1 MADKKSFVMYVSWAT
16 MIAEL
21 PTQQAG
27 ELCKAICAHQI
38 GKEYTIEDQ
47 VVAAIYG
54 MIIEQMDADTEAY
67 TKTCE
72 KRAEASAKA
81 VKKRREQLFGNQKEP
96 NGNQMASSGNQKESN
111 GNQMVGDNESDS
123 ESESDSDKEG
133 IPPISPLV
141 IPNLSAA
148 DLASL
153 GCAPMV
159 AEKLAD
165 WIANQSAKHQT
176 ITEMDLRSIV
186 SRAKAAT
193 QKHGASATAKVI
205 EDSLQ
210 YKAII
215 WDRLESRARDKP
227 KGWEVTQK
235 TEYEDDL
242 ESKLLVN

>member
-1 MADKKSFVMYVSWAT
+1 MAESFVFYKSF
-16 MIAEL
+16 
-21 PTQQAG
+21 G
-27 ELCKAICAHQI
+27 KAIENLPPEKYKECMKALISYAINGEEIQSDDPMVTMYLALTKPQI
-38 GKEYTIEDQ
+38 
-47 VVAAIYG
+47 
-54 MIIEQMDADTEAY
+54 DANAT
-67 TKTCE
+67 
-72 KRAEASAKA
+72 
-81 VKKRREQLFGNQKEP
+81 RRENGSKGGRPRNHRLSDEKPVVTELKTSGYETENHRLESTKPNVNVNENVNEEGNP
-96 NGNQMASSGNQKESN
+96 PTPF
-111 GNQMVGDNESDS
+111 MVS
-123 ESESDSDKEG
+123 E
-133 IPPISPLV
+133 
-141 IPNLSAA
+141 LSAA

-153 GCAPMV
+153 GCAPIV
-159 AEKLAD
+159 AGKLAD

-215 WDRLESRARDKP
+215 WDRLEAKARDKP

-242 ESKLLVN
+242 ENRLLAN

>member
-1 MADKKSFVMYVSWAT
+1 MAESFIFYESF
-16 MIAEL
+16 
-21 PTQQAG
+21 G
-27 ELCKAICAHQI
+27 KAIENLPPEKY
-38 GKEYTIEDQ
+38 KECMQALISYAINGEETQSDDPIVTMYLALTKPQ
-47 VVAAIYG
+47 V
-54 MIIEQMDADTEAY
+54 DANT
-67 TKTCE
+67 T
-72 KRAEASAKA
+72 
-81 VKKRREQLFGNQKEP
+81 RRENGSKGGRPKNHRLSDEKPMVTESKTIGYETENHRLEDAKPNVNVNVNENVNV
-96 NGNQMASSGNQKESN
+96 NGNEEGN
-111 GNQMVGDNESDS
+111 
-123 ESESDSDKEG
+123 
-133 IPPISPLV
+133 PPTPFVIS
-141 IPNLSAA
+141 NLSAA

-193 QKHGASATAKVI
+193 QKHGASAVAKVI

-215 WDRLESRARDKP
+215 WDRLETKARDKP
-227 KGWEVTQK
+227 KGWKVTQQ

-242 ESKLLVN
+242 ESRLLAN